1 MKKTYSL
8 FIIGFILAIPI
19 PLIDDLF
26 GLEEFSKNPSYVEAV
41 KTGTNVWM
49 FSYLVILAIIIPMR
63 TISSFYKR
71 LSERQLLALS
81 FVAGQSFGFV
91 IIRLITFSF

>member
-8 FIIGFILAIPI
+8 FIIGFILAFPI
-19 PLIDDLF
+19 PYIDDLL
-26 GLEEFSKNPSYVEAV
+26 GIEEFSKIPSYAAAV
-41 KTGTNVWM
+41 KTGTSIWV
-49 FSYLVILAIIIPMR
+49 FSFLVILAIIIPMR

-71 LSERQLLALS
+71 LSQRQLLALN